1 MRPIPKIE
9 DYLKETEVDGDQRI
23 DTNDDS
29 FWILK
34 ALIGNFRE
42 QWAKEA
48 EKIILEYEKEA
59 SIRAVIDAESLG
71 GIQQQ
76 EGKA

>member
-9 DYLKETEVDGDQRI
+9 DYIFSDKSGYDHNEYYL
-23 DTNDDS
+23 
-29 FWILK
+29 
-34 ALIGNFRE
+34 ALE